1 MTKSNII
8 WLAGLAVFAQ
18 QPAEELA
25 ARKIYLEDAGSPA
38 AKGPTRPTTSPIPKP
53 VPNYGANAGTKN
65 STTNTPRPTPQPQPQ
80 PQPKDSGPFVPAGN
94 GEEKKV
100 VDVRPYLAVRYN
112 VLECDENGK
121 PLREVD
127 PDTEFRAGQKVRI
140 RFAPSR
146 SGYLYVFARQSN
158 GEWVPLLPSLMFPE
172 EPNAVKARSNKL
184 VPEAPGLTFEFSGPA
199 GEDRLLLVVSE
210 SNEDLYELN
219 NLIRGKQK
227 LENQTPAAKPL
238 PTNPNQTPEVILA
251 NHVTSSVEQ
260 LVGEMAGRD
269 LKIARVA
276 KPEGNEPPH
285 SVYVAQ
291 AGGPADRYILE
302 IKLKHK

>member
-1 MTKSNII
+1 MKWNVI
-8 WLAGLAVFAQ
+8 WLGIAAFAAQ
-18 QPAEELA
+18 NPAEELA
-25 ARKIYLEDAGSPA
+25 ARKIYLEDAGAPA
-38 AKGPTRPTTSPIPKP
+38 KPSTPKPTPTPAPTPKP
-53 VPNYGANAGTKN
+53 VPV
-65 STTNTPRPTPQPQPQ
+65 TPRPAPPATPHVNAAAEP
-80 PQPKDSGPFVPAGN
+80 
-94 GEEKKV
+94 KKV

-112 VLECDENGK
+112 VLECDEDGK
-121 PLREVD
+121 PVREVD
-127 PDTEFRAGQKVRI
+127 PDTVFRSGQKVRV

-146 SGYLYVFARQSN
+146 SGYLYVFARQSS

-199 GEDRLLLVVSE
+199 GEERLLLVVSE

-219 NLIRGKQK
+219 NLIRGKQAIEK
-227 LENQTPAAKPL
+227 EQPTAKPL

-251 NHVTSSVEQ
+251 NHVSQSVEQ
-260 LVGEMAGRD
+260 LANEMTGRD
-269 LKIARVA
+269 LKVTRVA

-291 AGGPADRYILE
+291 AAGPSDRYILE
-302 IKLKHK
+302 IRLKHK